1 MFSTKAIH
9 NDIHYNMELTGVT
22 STSPLSKERS
32 RAKLPAHFRNRQ
44 TMKLVTTKM
53 SKQEFNLEK
62 KQKPKGEVLNRPITN
77 ERSRDKLN
85 KKYENS
91 QTMKLSSKHMNFA
104 RNYKR
109 FQYDTIVIEL

>member
-9 NDIHYNMELTGVT
+9 NDIHYNMELIGVT

-32 RAKLPAHFRNRQ
+32 RAK
-44 TMKLVTTKM
+44 M
-53 SKQEFNLEK
+53 SKQEFKLEK

-77 ERSRDKLN
+77 ERSRDKLTA
-85 KKYENS
+85 KFEIS